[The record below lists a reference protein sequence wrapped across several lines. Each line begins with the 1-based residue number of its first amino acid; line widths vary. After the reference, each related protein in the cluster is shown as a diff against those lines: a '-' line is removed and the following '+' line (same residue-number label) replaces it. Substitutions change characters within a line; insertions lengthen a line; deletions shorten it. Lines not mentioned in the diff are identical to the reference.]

1 MHLSGQDVTLA
12 APECSLWPGFL
23 LTPHAPPSTSLLRL
37 KATVQVT
44 NPQIFTSARVVLSPL
59 DVPTLCKP
67 YGQIELSFRLTLAPS
82 APLSG
87 VAVRSH
93 SPVFSLVAS
102 STSTFGRCS
111 TAAHLAPTRSEPAS
125 SSLGQ
130 CRSLSGF
137 LPPPPPTGPLRF
149 SLGAGGRGGSKT
161 QDQSVT
167 LEGPLRRG
175 VVILESWP
183 GRAPA
188 TVRRALRATP
198 ARCPHGGHHCWPGS
212 PALALAPTPGRW
224 ACLPAV

>member
-1 MHLSGQDVTLA
+1 MGQTRLWAAPLSSAEWSGREGSWTEEAKGRSVGSVVLGEAGHVAMRLSGQDVTLA

-37 KATVQVT
+37 IATVQVT
-44 NPQIFTSARVVLSPL
+44 NPQIFTSARVILSLL

-137 LPPPPPTGPLRF
+137 LPPPPNRPSAFL
-149 SLGAGGRGGSKT
+149 LGGRG
-161 QDQSVT
+161 
-167 LEGPLRRG
+167 EG
-175 VVILESWP
+175 WF
-183 GRAPA
+183 
-188 TVRRALRATP
+188 
-198 ARCPHGGHHCWPGS
+198 
-212 PALALAPTPGRW
+212 
-224 ACLPAV
+224 